1 MVKVSVIVPFYNV
14 ESYIGKCL
22 ESLVH
27 QTLRE
32 MEIILVND
40 GSKDGSAE
48 IAKQYVKEYPNQ
60 IKYVEKENGGL
71 GDARNYGIPYAEG
84 EYIAFLDSDDYV
96 EPIIYEALYEEA
108 KEIDADMVECDF
120 IWEYPKKKKED
131 IVEKYSGIKE
141 MLVKARVVA
150 WNKLIRKEIVEKN
163 QIQFPPRYRYED
175 VEFFYKLAPFIQKV
189 GFVKMPLIHYIQRE
203 NSLSNHQNERTKEI
217 FYVLDHVLE
226 YYKKNHLYE
235 EYKVE
240 LEYIYARY
248 LLCSSLKRMAK
259 VEDKTIRK
267 GLLKETWNKLNT
279 TFPEWK
285 ENEILNTQK
294 TWKNRYIHSVNGI
307 TFKIYSWILGKI

>member
-96 EPIIYEALYEEA
+96 EPIIYEKSVYER
-108 KEIDADMVECDF
+108 
-120 IWEYPKKKKED
+120 
-131 IVEKYSGIKE
+131 S
-141 MLVKARVVA
+141 
-150 WNKLIRKEIVEKN
+150 EIVKKGEKSDN
-163 QIQFPPRYRYED
+163 PVPLED
-175 VEFFYKLAPFIQKV
+175 KV
-189 GFVKMPLIHYIQRE
+189 GGQA
-203 NSLSNHQNERTKEI
+203 
-217 FYVLDHVLE
+217 VLG
-226 YYKKNHLYE
+226 
-235 EYKVE
+235 
-240 LEYIYARY
+240 R
-248 LLCSSLKRMAK
+248 
-259 VEDKTIRK
+259 
-267 GLLKETWNKLNT
+267 
-279 TFPEWK
+279 
-285 ENEILNTQK
+285 Q
-294 TWKNRYIHSVNGI
+294 
-307 TFKIYSWILGKI
+307 